1 MTYYHRFD
9 GLITAEDYA
18 NYAINNQIKGRKLKG
33 WNDSYDICDDS
44 IVNIG
49 RSVIDEGYTSFREWS
64 KEMNRYLSR
73 LSDGYTKEA
82 LLEINLKVWN
92 IYFKE
97 QENDRKIKIRQIAK
111 SRRNVFLKVLQNKIS
126 FYFSCALIVISQLLI
141 GFYNEPNGLSIIPV
155 LQIWIIP
162 ILFASTTERRRR
174 KMYYLIPVIMI
185 IINIIYLFITNLF
198 ISYIPNIKFLFVLSS
213 LLLAIS
219 SVILAFNDE
228 DFSYINSN

>member
-64 KEMNRYLSR
+64 KKMNRYLSR

-126 FYFSCALIVISQLLI
+126 FYLSCALIVISQLFI